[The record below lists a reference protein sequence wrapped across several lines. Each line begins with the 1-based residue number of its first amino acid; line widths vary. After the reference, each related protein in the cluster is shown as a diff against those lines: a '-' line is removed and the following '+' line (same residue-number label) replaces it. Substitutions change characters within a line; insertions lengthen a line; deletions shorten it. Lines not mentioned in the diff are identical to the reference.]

1 MRAKVPVLGMLT
13 ALSLILS
20 YLETLIPVPFP
31 VPGMKLGLSNLTV
44 VFLLYR
50 YGAKEALLVNLV
62 RILLSAFLFG
72 SISAILFSLSGA
84 ACSFAGM
91 VCLKR
96 SGRFGTSG
104 TSIAGG
110 VLHNAGQL
118 VVAAWMV
125 QTYRILY
132 FVAPLIVS
140 GVITGFVIGVLAGR
154 MLSLLPA
161 RSA

>member
-62 RILLSAFLFG
+62 RILLSGFLFG
-72 SISAILFSLSGA
+72 SVSAILFSLSGA
-84 ACSFAGM
+84 ACAFAGM
-91 VCLKR
+91 AWCKR
-96 SGRFGTSG
+96 SGRFGVSG
-104 TSIAGG
+104 TSMTGG

-132 FVAPLIVS
+132 FVAPLIAS
-140 GVITGFVIGVLAGR
+140 GVITGFVIGILAGR
-154 MLSLLPA
+154 LLSLLPSHDA
-161 RSA
+161 